1 MDVDYQ
7 SLLKWRMEASLPDQW
22 YVSIDGSAPNELF
35 SSLQIKE
42 MYANLSDSTIFVK
55 NYNHAQNP
63 DSEWYTYS
71 DEDDCAN
78 SRVVTSARVFA
89 FLIPIVGMI
98 MATTFYSHRDRKKH
112 ATNILVTSIFVQLVV
127 AVIASFL
134 FYWELRIF
142 S

>member
-7 SLLKWRMEASLPDQW
+7 SLLKWRIEESLPDQW

-35 SSLQIKE
+35 SLLQIKE
-42 MYANLSDSTIFVK
+42 MYDNLSDSTIFVK

-71 DEDDCAN
+71 DEHDC
-78 SRVVTSARVFA
+78 SDSGVVTSAWVFA
-89 FLIPIVGMI
+89 FLLPIVAMI
-98 MATTFYSHRDRKKH
+98 MAITFYSHRDRKKH
-112 ATNILVTSIFVQLVV
+112 ASDILVTSIFVQLVY
-127 AVIASFL
+127 AVITSL
-134 FYWELRIF
+134 LLYRDLRIF